1 MFRISIFLLLFTLY
15 CSNLF
20 GNQRIHF
27 ALPQNVF
34 TKGELVPF
42 LLKGIDPNYNQLP
55 VTITVHACKD
65 LKLVLQ
71 QHLLLNNKNPSY
83 TLTLPEKMYEG
94 SYVISAY
101 VLEFNKPKI
110 IESHAIV
117 FHVIDQGIS
126 DQYYTFREAKSI
138 ISDSSIEKTKVKC
151 REKLTNINPTD
162 NIKFSVDQSYYVKPK
177 MKSEIHT
184 GIADTLHRL
193 YFKSDRVNNLIAF
206 FQHNRKPLN
215 LVASNDN
222 NFISG
227 ELSPDELHQKHFV
240 FDAFT
245 NKPIDLSAEVI
256 PLPFLVSDFVS
267 MDTNE
272 IDHING
278 LSNNAS
284 LNQKINH
291 LLFEIPII
299 NNLLPDVK
307 IDADNTYELKNY
319 QEFESLMLFIKEVV
333 LPAKLVTASKNKE
346 QLEIIILSGVNKKW
360 YPQKALLMIDGLPI
374 QNHAKIKELVWKDI
388 SSIQLFRKIETLRK
402 YYGSMGRSG
411 VIEIT
416 TKNKSTP
423 ENLKLNLIENVE
435 MFRIK
440 IDDTRPFLKPLQFL
454 GENTDLIHGDRIGK
468 FYVFEFGAERLRL
481 STTYEVEN

>member
-1 MFRISIFLLLFTLY
+1 MFRISTVLLLLSLY
-15 CSNLF
+15 CSDII

-42 LLKGIDPNYNQLP
+42 LLKGMDPKYNHLP
-55 VTITVHACKD
+55 VTISVHACKD
-65 LKLVLQ
+65 LKLVVL
-71 QHLLLNNKNPSY
+71 QHLNINHKNPAY

-101 VLEFNKPKI
+101 VLEYNKPKI

-126 DQYYTFREAKSI
+126 DQYYNFREAKSL
-138 ISDSSIEKTKVKC
+138 ISDSFQENTKIKC
-151 REKLTNINPTD
+151 REILKNINPTD

-177 MKSEIHT
+177 IKTEIYT

-193 YFKSDRVNNLIAF
+193 YFKSDRVNNLLAF

-215 LVASNDN
+215 LVASNEN

-227 ELSPDELHQKHFV
+227 VLSPDEYHQKYFV

-245 NKPIDLSAEVI
+245 NKPIDLSAVVI
-256 PLPFLVSDFVS
+256 PLPFSVSDFVS
-267 MDTNE
+267 MDTNVL
-272 IDHING
+272 DHINS

-291 LLFEIPII
+291 LLFETAIK
-299 NNLLPDVK
+299 NNLLPEVT
-307 IDADNTYELKNY
+307 IDADNKYELKNY

-333 LPAKLVTASKNKE
+333 LPAKLVTTQKNKE

-360 YPQKALLMIDGLPI
+360 YTNKALLMIDGLPI
-374 QNHAKIKELVWKDI
+374 HNHAMIKDLVWKDI

-402 YYGSMGRSG
+402 YYGSMGRNG
-411 VIEIT
+411 VIEIS
-416 TKNKSTP
+416 TKNNSNQEIPKI
-423 ENLKLNLIENVE
+423 NLIENIE
-435 MFRIK
+435 MVGIRK
-440 IDDTRPFLKPLQFL
+440 DDTRPYLKPLQFL
-454 GENTDLIHGDRIGK
+454 DKNTDLTHGDRIGK
-468 FYVFEFGAERLRL
+468 FYVFDFSAESLQF